1 VAPDPPRNA
10 EERRPLAVID
20 IDGVVAD
27 VRHRLH
33 HVEGRPKDWDAFFAA
48 ADDDPAHPEGLA
60 VVGRLSEDHDIVF
73 VTGRPAWLRAVTE
86 TWLEANGLGGHE
98 LRMRS
103 SRDRAP
109 ARVVKPQ
116 LVARLAAGR
125 AIGVVVDDD
134 AEVLE
139 AMRARGWPVFHADWE
154 RRAAAEDAALRE
166 AQEADGRT

>member
-1 VAPDPPRNA
+1 MAPDPHQNV
-10 EERRPLAVID
+10 EGRRPLAIVD

-33 HVEGRPKDWDAFFAA
+33 HVERRPKDWDAFFAA
-48 ADDDPAHPEGLA
+48 ADRDPPHPEGLA
-60 VVGRLSEDHDIVF
+60 VVGRLAEDHEIVF
-73 VTGRPAWLRAVTE
+73 VTGRPAWLRAATE
-86 TWLEANGLGGHE
+86 AWLDANGLGGHE
-98 LRMRS
+98 LHMRS

-125 AIGVVVDDD
+125 EVGVVVDDD
-134 AEVLE
+134 AEVLD

-154 RRAAAEDAALRE
+154 RRAPDEDATLHE